1 MEQAF
6 CGGVHPRT
14 TGWKHRESKTQF
26 GFSAF
31 RLNKT
36 GWQPFF
42 SGDWLRHSPE
52 SFKFSFILGLC
63 RFGIMVANFIRL
75 KKAAPVAWRVNFR
88 KKGLIMILDDPF
100 VSIAETFDW
109 IHSFRGDIPFWIN
122 QATRN
127 SGPVL
132 ELGCGTGRATWEIA
146 NAGCPIV
153 GIDLSLAMLKIA
165 DSKRARYPEA
175 ASVILKQADMRDFS
189 LGVKFNT
196 IILPG
201 RTFEFSLTTADQIKT
216 ITSCLRHLNEK
227 GNIVI
232 FTMGAP
238 DLSTPAKIEYLT
250 KVVQNPNTG
259 NNCRL
264 YQKNEIDYAKQIS
277 SVTQRLEEISVSGDV
292 VREWRFPAVKYRWS
306 QMSQLDSLADELH
319 LKIVARFSDWL
330 RRPYRSGDSFMI
342 VVFEK

>member
-1 MEQAF
+1 
-6 CGGVHPRT
+6 
-14 TGWKHRESKTQF
+14 
-26 GFSAF
+26 
-31 RLNKT
+31 
-36 GWQPFF
+36 
-42 SGDWLRHSPE
+42 
-52 SFKFSFILGLC
+52 
-63 RFGIMVANFIRL
+63 
-75 KKAAPVAWRVNFR
+75 
-88 KKGLIMILDDPF
+88 MILDDPF
-100 VSIAETFDW
+100 NPIAETYDW
-109 IHSFRGDIPFWIN
+109 IHTFRGDIPFWIN

-146 NAGCPIV
+146 RAGSPIV
-153 GIDLSLAMLKIA
+153 GIDLSLAMLKVA
-165 DSKRARYPEA
+165 DSKRSRHPEA

-196 IILPG
+196 IIFPG
-201 RTFEFSLTTADQIKT
+201 RSFEFSLTTTEQIHT
-216 ITSCLRHLNEK
+216 LSCCLRHLNEK

-232 FTMGAP
+232 FTMSAP
-238 DLSTPAKIEYLT
+238 DFSVAANIEYLT
-250 KVVQNPNTG
+250 KVIQNPNTG

-264 YQKNEIDYAKQIS
+264 YQKNDIDYSKQIT

-292 VREWRFPAVKYRWS
+292 VREWRFPAVNYRWS
-306 QMSQLDSLADELH
+306 QMTQLESLAEEMK

>member
-1 MEQAF
+1 
-6 CGGVHPRT
+6 
-14 TGWKHRESKTQF
+14 
-26 GFSAF
+26 
-31 RLNKT
+31 
-36 GWQPFF
+36 
-42 SGDWLRHSPE
+42 
-52 SFKFSFILGLC
+52 
-63 RFGIMVANFIRL
+63 
-75 KKAAPVAWRVNFR
+75 
-88 KKGLIMILDDPF
+88 MILDDPF
-100 VSIAETFDW
+100 ALIAETYDW
-109 IHSFRGDIPFWIN
+109 IHTFRGDIPFWIN

-127 SGPVL
+127 TGPVL

-153 GIDLSLAMLKIA
+153 GIDLSLAMLTVA
-165 DSKRARYPEA
+165 DSKRAYYSDA

-189 LGVKFNT
+189 LGIRFNT
-196 IILPG
+196 IIMPG
-201 RTFEFSLTTADQIKT
+201 RTFEFALTTSDQIKT
-216 ITSCLRHLNEK
+216 LTTCLKHLNEK

-238 DLSTPAKIEYLT
+238 DPSSPVNIEYLT

-264 YQKNEIDYAKQIS
+264 YQKTEIDYPKQIS
-277 SVTQRLEEISVSGDV
+277 RVTQRMEEFSVSGDV
-292 VREWRFPAVKYRWS
+292 VREWQFPAIKYRWS
-306 QMSQLDSLADELH
+306 QMKQLENLAEELE